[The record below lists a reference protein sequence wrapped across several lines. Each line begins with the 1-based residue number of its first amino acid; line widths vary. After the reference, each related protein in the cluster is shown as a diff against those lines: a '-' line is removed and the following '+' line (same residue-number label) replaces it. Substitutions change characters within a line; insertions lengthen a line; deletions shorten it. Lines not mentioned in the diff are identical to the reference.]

1 MLGRPEPGVGEGLL
15 LKPCQ
20 AVHMF
25 GMRYPLDV
33 AFLADDGTVVALY
46 AGLQPSKVSK
56 RHPDAVTALELRV
69 GTLEQS
75 GTRVGDR
82 IEVRAANVELS
93 SEPAHAGSDSSN

>member
-1 MLGRPEPGVGEGLL
+1 MLGRPEPEAGGGLL

-25 GMRYPLDV
+25 GMQYPLDV

-46 AGLQPSKVSK
+46 QGLQPSKVSK
-56 RHPDAVTALELRV
+56 RHPEAVAALELRV
-69 GTLEQS
+69 GTLECS

-82 IEVRAANVELS
+82 IELRAANDELNG
-93 SEPAHAGSDSSN
+93 EPVHVGSDSSN